1 MNGRPA
7 MKKGNYETPEM
18 EVIVFENRDVIVTSE
33 DPDEYN
39 SEKEI

>member
-1 MNGRPA
+1 